1 MTTRKDRRVTIVVH
15 TDGDLASR
23 QYRVPVWAFEAG
35 KWGALVVGLLV
46 VLFFAFAGP
55 IGRAAAR
62 VPGLERQ
69 VARLEEENSRVQQLA
84 AALNRAEANYQE
96 LRTMLGV
103 RAPREKGSAPTEDLV
118 RAVAVR
124 ARPPSAPLRYEP
136 GPAEPTHWPLDL
148 AGFVT
153 RGQVRPGDPAESHPG
168 IDIAV
173 PAGTAVRAAGGGV
186 VEAAGTD
193 PAYGLFVL
201 LRHSSGYET
210 MYGHASRLLA
220 REGDSV
226 QAGRGIALAGESGG
240 AAGARPPFGNRR
252 GGEAA
257 GPPPAGEHG
266 GGKGGGPRR
275 EGGTGG
281 TGMRVVGDITADGV
295 VKIEGTVV
303 GTVRAGRQVLVGKGG
318 EVEGDVISRE
328 AIIGGEVRGSIR
340 ADERIEIQSTSVVHG
355 DVVAK
360 RLLVQEGGEIN
371 GVVRM
376 GEAALEAET
385 VEKAGA
391 QRTY

>member
-35 KWGALVVGLLV
+35 KWGAIVVGLLV

-210 MYGHASRLLA
+210 MYGHASRLLV

-226 QAGRGIALAGESGG
+226 QAG
-240 AAGARPPFGNRR
+240 
-252 GGEAA
+252 
-257 GPPPAGEHG
+257 
-266 GGKGGGPRR
+266 
-275 EGGTGG
+275 
-281 TGMRVVGDITADGV
+281 
-295 VKIEGTVV
+295 
-303 GTVRAGRQVLVGKGG
+303 KGG
-318 EVEGDVISRE
+318 EVEGEVISRE
-328 AIIGGEVRGSIR
+328 AISGGEVRGSIR

-376 GEAALEAET
+376 GEAALQGET

-391 QRTY
+391 QRSY

>member
-69 VARLEEENSRVQQLA
+69 VARLEVENSRVQQLA

-153 RGQVRPGDPAESHPG
+153 RGHVRPGGLGGRTVHHRNRDARGGRHHGRRRREDRRH
-168 IDIAV
+168 
-173 PAGTAVRAAGGGV
+173 GGGYR
-186 VEAAGTD
+186 
-193 PAYGLFVL
+193 P
-201 LRHSSGYET
+201 
-210 MYGHASRLLA
+210 
-220 REGDSV
+220 
-226 QAGRGIALAGESGG
+226 GG
-240 AAGARPPFGNRR
+240 PAGARGEGRR
-252 GGEAA
+252 GGRRRDFAR
-257 GPPPAGEHG
+257 GDHRWGSTRQH
-266 GGKGGGPRR
+266 PRR
-275 EGGTGG
+275 
-281 TGMRVVGDITADGV
+281 
-295 VKIEGTVV
+295 
-303 GTVRAGRQVLVGKGG
+303 RAHRDSVHQ
-318 EVEGDVISRE
+318 R
-328 AIIGGEVRGSIR
+328 R
-340 ADERIEIQSTSVVHG
+340 AR
-355 DVVAK
+355 
-360 RLLVQEGGEIN
+360 
-371 GVVRM
+371 
-376 GEAALEAET
+376 
-385 VEKAGA
+385 
-391 QRTY
+391 